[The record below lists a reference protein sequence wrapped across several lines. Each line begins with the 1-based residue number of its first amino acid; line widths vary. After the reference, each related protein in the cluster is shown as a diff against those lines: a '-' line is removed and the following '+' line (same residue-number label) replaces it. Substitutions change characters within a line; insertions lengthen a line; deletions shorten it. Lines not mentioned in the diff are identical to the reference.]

1 MRNFEL
7 ENRYVLDLVQAML
20 GSISENFRA
29 IWLEVTQEKVGFT
42 FVLQAENAD
51 DRDSIA
57 EIMFE
62 FEALQAG
69 YTPNE
74 VEIIVS
80 EEAIVYPP
88 EARLVF
94 VRKSS

>member
-1 MRNFEL
+1 
-7 ENRYVLDLVQAML
+7 ML

-29 IWLEVTQEKVGFT
+29 IWLEVSQERVGLT
-42 FVLQAENAD
+42 FVLQKENAA

-80 EEAIVYPP
+80 GETLAYPP

-94 VRKSS
+94 VRKSPFEP